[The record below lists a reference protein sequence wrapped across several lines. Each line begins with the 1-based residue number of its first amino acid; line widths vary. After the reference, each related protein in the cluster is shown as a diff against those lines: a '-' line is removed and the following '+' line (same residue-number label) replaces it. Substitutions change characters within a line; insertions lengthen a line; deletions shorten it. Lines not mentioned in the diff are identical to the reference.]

1 MARSSRKDIT
11 ITKHKHKGSEYC
23 TAVNMII
30 TQFYRHSLPMGE
42 VEAMGVHW
50 HSDVDVVQ
58 GITFCELLEL
68 PIRFQR
74 LS

>member
-1 MARSSRKDIT
+1 
-11 ITKHKHKGSEYC
+11 
-23 TAVNMII
+23 
-30 TQFYRHSLPMGE
+30 MGE
-42 VEAMGVHW
+42 VEAMGVRW

-58 GITFCELLEL
+58 GIPFCELLEL